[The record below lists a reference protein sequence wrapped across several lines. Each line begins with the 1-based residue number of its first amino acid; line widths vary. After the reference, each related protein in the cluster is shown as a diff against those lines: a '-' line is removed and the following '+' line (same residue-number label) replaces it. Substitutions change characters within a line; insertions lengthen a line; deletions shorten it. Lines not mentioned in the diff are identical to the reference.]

1 MAYENWGLEIPL
13 QVSPNA
19 GSGIAQYAAVKLDAA
34 ASFGDCL
41 PGAAN
46 TDAIVGFNQ
55 DAGGP
60 TLTLGGTPPV
70 ASSGQSIRVRISGM
84 TKANAGG
91 AISLGDLLVV
101 GAAGVVNTAPALAAT
116 SVHIVGQAMEA
127 AVEAGD
133 IITVLLFPMAS
144 SIVNA

>member
-34 ASFGDCL
+34 GSFSDCL

-55 DAGGP
+55 DMGGP
-60 TLTLGGTPPV
+60 ILTLGGAPPN
-70 ASSGQSIRVRISGM
+70 ATSGQSIRVRISGM
-84 TKANAGG
+84 TKANAAS

-101 GAAGVVNTAPALAAT
+101 TAAGAVQTAPALAAT
-116 SVHIVGQAMEA
+116 SVRIIGQAMEA

-133 IITVLLFPMAS
+133 LITVLLYPMAS